1 MCSSDLDTLI
11 PVGQPIC
18 GIQARVCDEK
28 GKVLRMGETGYVQI
42 RGETLLKEYYKNS
55 EANAKSF
62 SKDGW
67 LITGDLGH
75 ILQKDLVLSGR
86 SKDIIIVNGLNYNV
100 EDFEELVDKIDDVKS
115 GYTAVITSSKQGQ
128 EETILFF
135 TPMDETLF
143 QEEKQ
148 MELKAVIKEVARV
161 QIGRAHV

>member
-1 MCSSDLDTLI
+1 
-11 PVGQPIC
+11 
-18 GIQARVCDEK
+18 
-28 GKVLRMGETGYVQI
+28 MGETGYMQI

-62 SKDGW
+62 SW

-115 GYTAVITSSKQGQ
+115 GYTAVITSSK
-128 EETILFF
+128 
-135 TPMDETLF
+135 
-143 QEEKQ
+143 
-148 MELKAVIKEVARV
+148 
-161 QIGRAHV
+161 

>member
-1 MCSSDLDTLI
+1 M
-11 PVGQPIC
+11 
-18 GIQARVCDEK
+18 
-28 GKVLRMGETGYVQI
+28 
-42 RGETLLKEYYKNS
+42 
-55 EANAKSF
+55 
-62 SKDGW
+62 
-67 LITGDLGH
+67 
-75 ILQKDLVLSGR
+75 QKDLVLSGR

-161 QIGRAHV
+161 LQIKSFVALDHIIPITEDDFPRSNIGKKQRKTLKDDY